1 MRIIN
6 KLQIKILEFEA
17 KHNRPPKMVYLNE
30 PNWQK
35 LIVEVPAEQ
44 MLNLVDKYEFVVSPN
59 NNRFS
64 LEVA

>member
-1 MRIIN
+1 MKIIN

-17 KHNRPPKMVYLNE
+17 ANNRPPKMIYLNE

-44 MLNLVDKYEFVVSPN
+44 VLNLVAKYEFVVSPN